1 MSCWINPG
9 CVLCDPKETALF
21 SKMEMSNILIYAIV
35 GAICLAIMTGGFLSM
50 SDAEPS
56 SGQIGTGAIA
66 GAGLGAAAAYYL
78 GDAAPGVAS
87 VLSSM
92 SGGGDSSYGSAF
104 PEMKVGLPGF

>member
-1 MSCWINPG
+1 
-9 CVLCDPKETALF
+9 
-21 SKMEMSNILIYAIV
+21 MEMSHILIYAIV
-35 GAICLAIMTGGFLSM
+35 GAICVAIMTGGFLSM

-56 SGQIGTGAIA
+56 SSQIGTGAVA

-92 SGGGDSSYGSAF
+92 SGGGSATSAF
-104 PEMKVGLPGF
+104 PEMKVGLPAF